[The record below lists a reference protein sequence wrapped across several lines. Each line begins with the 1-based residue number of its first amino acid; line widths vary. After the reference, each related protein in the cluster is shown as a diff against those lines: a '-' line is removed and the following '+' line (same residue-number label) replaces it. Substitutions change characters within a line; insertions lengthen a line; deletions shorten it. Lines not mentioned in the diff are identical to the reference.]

1 MECEPHRHLT
11 EAQTG
16 NARPPA
22 RRAAGTENSDLLTP
36 SSQLQIAQILAIL
49 HKWGIHTLGQLAALD
64 KEELRNRLGTDAVRL
79 WECANGTATRLL
91 KFVQPPEAFEE
102 SFEFDHEIE
111 TAEPLLFI
119 LRRFLE
125 QLTLR
130 LSAIYLVAKE
140 LTLRI
145 SFSNSRQDES
155 AVAGKQTSAS
165 AARTYE
171 RVFKIPQ
178 PTNDVDLL
186 FRMLQTH
193 LENPAAAGSEHPII
207 AVALTAQPI
216 RPASQQFGLFETAL
230 RSPQQLYETLA
241 RLTALLG
248 SDRVGT
254 PIKEETHRPDTFRM
268 EPFTWSLSADTAA
281 STAKAEKSRVA
292 LRRFRPPAATSI
304 FVSEDR
310 PASRPT
316 GSRLSQPAGSP
327 SSFYLAGYEQCV
339 ISFEGAASGTQVRRH
354 LQGGNIAGKIIDQ
367 SGPFL
372 LSGNW
377 WDEKSWARAEWDIQ
391 LENGDLI
398 RAHED
403 PPSQNASPARTYGVT
418 GGTWKIDGVY
428 D

>member
-1 MECEPHRHLT
+1 MAFGSLEL
-11 EAQTG
+11 G
-16 NARPPA
+16 
-22 RRAAGTENSDLLTP
+22 AG
-36 SSQLQIAQILAIL
+36 SSESTKRILAIL

-64 KEELRNRLGTDAVRL
+64 KEELRNRLGAEAVSL
-79 WECANGTATRLL
+79 WERANGTSTRLL

-125 QLTLR
+125 QLSLR
-130 LSAIYLVAKE
+130 LSNIYLVAKE
-140 LTLRI
+140 LTLTI
-145 SFSNSRQDES
+145 TFSGAQSD
-155 AVAGKQTSAS
+155 AS
-165 AARTYE
+165 AACTYE

-193 LENPAAAGSEHPII
+193 LENFKSEHPIV

-230 RSPQQLYETLA
+230 RNPQQLYETLA
-241 RLTALLG
+241 RLSALLG

-254 PIKEETHRPDTFRM
+254 PIKEETHRPDAFRM
-268 EPFTWSLSADTAA
+268 EPFEWSPRCEPHRQ
-281 STAKAEKSRVA
+281 STGTIAGETPATTVKNPSSSPSPQNGEKGSTRRVV
-292 LRRFRPPAATSI
+292 LRRFRPVLSASVFTSQ
-304 FVSEDR
+304 D
-310 PASRPT
+310 
-316 GSRLSQPAGSP
+316 
-327 SSFYLAGYEQCV
+327 
-339 ISFEGAASGTQVRRH
+339 RH
-354 LQGGNIAGKIIDQ
+354 LQGGNIAGKVVDQ

-377 WDEKSWARAEWDIQ
+377 WDEKSWMRAEWDMQ
-391 LENGDLI
+391 LENGDLV
-398 RAHED
+398 RVHE
-403 PPSQNASPARTYGVT
+403 AEA
-418 GGTWKIDGVY
+418 TWKVDGIY